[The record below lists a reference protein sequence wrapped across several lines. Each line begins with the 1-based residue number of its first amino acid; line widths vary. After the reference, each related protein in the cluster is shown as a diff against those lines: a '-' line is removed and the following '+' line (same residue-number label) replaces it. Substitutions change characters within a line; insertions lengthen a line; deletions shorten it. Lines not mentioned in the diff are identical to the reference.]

1 MKHLRQFVLLK
12 LPEAPAA
19 IALASSLN
27 LVKNKLWPEEDFAWL
42 AGRNIRLEVLD
53 IGRGL
58 TLSFQ
63 NGRFKRGIGE
73 ADVTFSASLADYL
86 VLARRLEDPDTLFFQ
101 RRLSI
106 EGDTEL
112 GLTLKNLMDATDFE
126 PLLAWLPSRLRAH
139 LPV

>member
-1 MKHLRQFVLLK
+1 MKRLRQFVLLK
-12 LPEAPAA
+12 LPEAPLA

-63 NGRFKRGIGE
+63 NGRFKRGTGE

-126 PLLAWLPSRLRAH
+126 PLLAWLPSKLRAH

>member
-1 MKHLRQFVLLK
+1 MKRLQQLILFK

-63 NGRFKRGIGE
+63 NGRFKRGAGE

>member
-1 MKHLRQFVLLK
+1 MKRLQHFLLLK

-19 IALASSLN
+19 FALASSLN
-27 LVKNKLWPEEDFAWL
+27 LTKKKLWPEEDFAWL
-42 AGRNIRLEVLD
+42 SGRNIRLEVLD
-53 IGRGL
+53 IGRGV

-63 NGRFKRGIGE
+63 NDRFKRGEGQ
-73 ADVTFSASLADYL
+73 ADVKFSASLADYL

-112 GLTLKNLMDATDFE
+112 GLRLKNLMDATDFE
-126 PLLAWLPSRLRAH
+126 PLLAWLPSKLRAH

>member
-1 MKHLRQFVLLK
+1 MKRLRQFILLK
-12 LPEAPAA
+12 LPEAPLA

-27 LVKNKLWPEEDFAWL
+27 LVKSKLWPEEDFIWL

-63 NGRFKRGIGE
+63 NGGFKRGTGT
-73 ADVTFSASLADYL
+73 ADVSFSASLADYL

>member
-12 LPEAPAA
+12 LPDAPVA

-63 NGRFKRGIGE
+63 NGCFKRGTGA

>member
-1 MKHLRQFVLLK
+1 MKRLQQLVLFK
-12 LPEAPAA
+12 LPEAPVA

-63 NGRFKRGIGE
+63 DGRFKRGTGA

>member
-1 MKHLRQFVLLK
+1 MKRLQQILLLA

-27 LVKNKLWPEEDFAWL
+27 LVKGKLWPEEDFSWL
-42 AGRNIRLEVLD
+42 TGRNIRLEVLD
-53 IGRGL
+53 LGRGL
-58 TLSFQ
+58 MLSFQ
-63 NGRFKRGIGE
+63 NGRFKRGEGE
-73 ADVTFSASLADYL
+73 ADVTFSASMADYL

-126 PLLAWLPSRLRAH
+126 PLLAWLPSKLRAH

>member
-1 MKHLRQFVLLK
+1 MKRVQQLILFK

-58 TLSFQ
+58 TLSFES
-63 NGRFKRGIGE
+63 GRFKCGTGT